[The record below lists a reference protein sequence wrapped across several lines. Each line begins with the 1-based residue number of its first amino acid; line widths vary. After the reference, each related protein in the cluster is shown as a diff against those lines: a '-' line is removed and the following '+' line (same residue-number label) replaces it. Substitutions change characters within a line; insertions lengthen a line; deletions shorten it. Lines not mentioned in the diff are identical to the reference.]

1 MYVWVLSY
9 DKLWQTQWVK
19 TNFEGVI
26 LFSCS
31 MLRTF
36 EYIPSTRMKNF
47 SEIFFYENRNTPTEL
62 T

>member
-36 EYIPSTRMKNF
+36 EYIPSTRDEEF
-47 SEIFFYENRNTPTEL
+47 
-62 T
+62 